1 MKSKPHI
8 LPIIILSQF
17 ACTTPWFA
25 GNAISDELIAKTGLG
40 TEIIG
45 YVLSSV
51 QAGFIIGTLVFAIL
65 MIADRFSPSRVFL
78 ICAILVA
85 SCNLLLLT
93 EEISKWMLL
102 SIRFGTGFFLAGIYP
117 VGMKIAADYYEKGL
131 GKALGFLVGALVFGT
146 ALPYLVS
153 GTNWGDNPD
162 TIIKTVSVLSL
173 IGGLA
178 LFILVPNGPFRKAS
192 SKLQL
197 NAGSK
202 LFEITGFRK
211 AAYGYFGHMWELY
224 AFWAFTPLALQ
235 TFNLLNAETFSVPLW
250 TGIIIAIGG
259 LSCCIGGILSKKMGS
274 KKVAVI
280 AMSLSGLFCLLS
292 PFLFQLP
299 AFLFLSGW
307 CLWGMAVTIDSP
319 QLSNLVAGAIPKEL
333 KGTGLTL
340 ATCIGFGLS
349 IVSIQLLS
357 FLTNTIKPE
366 HLFLLLAI
374 GPILGV
380 VALIKKD
387 GISKPKN

>member
-1 MKSKPHI
+1 MKPKPHI

-17 ACTTPWFA
+17 ACTTAWFA

-65 MIADRFSPSRVFL
+65 MIADRFSPARVFL
-78 ICAILVA
+78 LCALLVA
-85 SCNLLLLT
+85 SCNLLLLS

-153 GTNWGDNPD
+153 GTNWGNNPD
-162 TIIKTVSVLSL
+162 IIIKTVSILSL
-173 IGGLA
+173 LGGLS
-178 LFILVPNGPFRKAS
+178 LFILVPNGPFRKS
-192 SKLQL
+192 STKLQL
-197 NAGSK
+197 SAGSK
-202 LFEITGFRK
+202 LFKIAGFRK

-224 AFWAFTPLALQ
+224 AFWAFTPLAIE
-235 TFNLLNAETFSVPLW
+235 TFNLLNSETLSVPLW

-259 LSCCIGGILSKKMGS
+259 LSCSIGGIASQKIGS
-274 KKVAVI
+274 MKVATL
-280 AMSLSGLFCLLS
+280 ALTLSGLLCLLS

-299 AFLFLSGW
+299 SFLFLLGW
-307 CLWGMAVTIDSP
+307 CLWGFAVTADSP
-319 QLSNLVAGAIPKEL
+319 QLSNLVAGAIPSEL

-340 ATCIGFGLS
+340 VTCIGFALS
-349 IVSIQLLS
+349 IVSIQILS
-357 FLTNTIKPE
+357 FLANTINPE
-366 HLFLLLAI
+366 HLFLLLSI
-374 GPILGV
+374 GPILGI
-380 VALIKKD
+380 VALRKKQS
-387 GISKPKN
+387 ISKQVL